1 MASFDLRN
9 NSEKRD
15 FLRVETDTPVE
26 VLYQGNTLTGTCKDL
41 SATGL
46 QVEMPIALS
55 LNADVTICIKP
66 NDMSEKLPPFR
77 ANATVARR
85 VPNENCDTTYGLV
98 INEILE

>member
-9 NSEKRD
+9 NGEKRE

-26 VLYQGNTLTGTCKDL
+26 VLYEGHTITGTCKDL

-46 QVEMPIALS
+46 QIEMPIALA
-55 LNADVTICIKP
+55 LNAQVTICIKP
-66 NDMSEKLPPFR
+66 NDMREKLPPFR
-77 ANATVARR
+77 ANATVARH
-85 VPNENCDTTYGLV
+85 VPNERCDTTYGLV